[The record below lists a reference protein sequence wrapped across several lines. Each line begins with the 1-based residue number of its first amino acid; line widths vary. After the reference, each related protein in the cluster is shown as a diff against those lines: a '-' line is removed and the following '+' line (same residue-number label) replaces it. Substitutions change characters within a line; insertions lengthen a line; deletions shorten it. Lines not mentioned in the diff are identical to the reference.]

1 VEYGYLKRLI
11 NEKKK
16 KIGINCSIS
25 SRTTINPIQRGA
37 LPAKHGAKSP
47 FEEVEVALI
56 QICIQ
61 MGKFC
66 WPLSGT
72 EAIVLMNDMIENTST
87 KQKLIEFHQSRRL
100 GMDGFEKGQVKIGL
114 WSGFLR

>member
-1 VEYGYLKRLI
+1 MEYGYLKRLI
-11 NEKKK
+11 DEKKK

-25 SRTTINPIQRGA
+25 SRTLINPIQRGA
-37 LPAKHGAKSP
+37 LSL

-61 MGKFC
+61 MGKSF

-72 EAIVLMNDMIENTST
+72 EAIALMNDMIENTST

-100 GMDGFEKGQVKIGL
+100 GTDGFEKGQVKIGL